1 MKHLFTALV
10 LSLISL
16 LSLSGQ
22 NIGADDALI
31 RINGIVMDALT
42 MEPLSG
48 SGIAVG
54 KRYYS
59 AADEEGRF
67 SLRISRMDTLIFSV
81 VGYKPA
87 VFVVSDTLRG
97 REFNAGIYLH
107 SDTLSIGEVIIIPR
121 LAGLKRE
128 LLKPASS
135 PDPQTENAR
144 YNLAVSAY
152 QGKVGQVDLGDPA
165 SNYEIL
171 RQKQSVEAYEKGG
184 IPSDRILGLSPF
196 MIIPA
201 AYLLLNGLPE
211 KPPAMI
217 PDLTASEID
226 QINKRYLEN
235 LKRKDP

>member
-1 MKHLFTALV
+1 MKQLLTALV
-10 LSLISL
+10 LSFICL
-16 LSLSGQ
+16 LSLPGQ
-22 NIGADDALI
+22 NTGVDDALI

-42 MEPLSG
+42 MEPLPG
-48 SGIAVG
+48 SGISVG
-54 KRYYS
+54 ERFYS

-67 SLRISRMDTLIFSV
+67 TFRIGRVDTVIFSM
-81 VGYKPA
+81 VGYRPA
-87 VFVVSDTLRG
+87 VLIVSDTLRG

-107 SDTLSIGEVIIIPR
+107 SDTVSIGEVIIIPR

-128 LLKPASS
+128 LLKPAST

-171 RQKQSVEAYEKGG
+171 RQKQSLEAYEKGG

-201 AYLLLNGLPE
+201 AYLLLNGLPP
-211 KPPAMI
+211 KPAAMK